1 MGGFNY
7 RRGGAHVRPR
17 PSPVRRFRTVAAGYS
32 MVYPG
37 VWGSWKKWYMA
48 PKTNYLA
55 CGMRTKSEK
64 KKGSGD
70 DTALN
75 AVQFLYC
82 NPKHPHHRTWARADP
97 GKWGSW
103 DAGQSCPRG
112 YFINWMQMKFE
123 KKQGSGDDTAANR
136 FRFRC
141 RQAFG
146 RRQTG

>member
-17 PSPVRRFRTVAAGYS
+17 PSPVRRLRTVAAGYS

-64 KKGSGD
+64 K
-70 DTALN
+70 
-75 AVQFLYC
+75 
-82 NPKHPHHRTWARADP
+82 
-97 GKWGSW
+97 
-103 DAGQSCPRG
+103 
-112 YFINWMQMKFE
+112 
-123 KKQGSGDDTAANR
+123 QGSGDDTAANR

-146 RRQTG
+146 RRQTGIYYPRSKTNWGHWKSSQLRGNGNRFICGSRVRFEKPVGRKDDTALNGLQLKLCRVYK